1 MIYSSLLLNLS
12 NKIFTVTGEIE
23 PLKTGSINEIV
34 QTALTLKGN
43 VTAVNIT
50 DNPQAFAYMS
60 GLFPSYFI
68 QIEIGLEA
76 IYQLTCRD
84 RNRLGLVSD
93 LLAASA
99 AGIRN
104 VLALTGDHTSLGD
117 NPSAKPV
124 FDLDSVQLTKMMR
137 SMVDQGIDPNGNT
150 IEKPPMLHVGVAANP
165 NANPIE
171 AEIIKLEKKVGVGAE
186 FVQTQV
192 VYEIERAKEFLKD
205 TSYLNIPTL
214 IGICPLKSVK
224 MAKWFDKE
232 CPGISIPPELI
243 ERLSV
248 AKEKRGK
255 AGVIEENIEIFGEFL
270 KELKKTTNAS
280 GSHIM
285 AVGFEWI
292 IPRILER
299 AGLKGAFDWRS
310 LVERQLTLE
319 PKIRIMERHQI
330 QT

>member
-1 MIYSSLLLNLS
+1 MIFSNLLLNLS
-12 NKIFTVTGEIE
+12 KKTFTITGEIE
-23 PLKTGSINEIV
+23 PLKTTNIHEIIH
-34 QTALTLKGN
+34 TALTLNGH

-50 DNPQAFAYMS
+50 DNPQSFAYMS
-60 GLFPSYFI
+60 GLFPSYII
-68 QIEIGLEA
+68 QKELGLEA

-84 RNRLGLVSD
+84 KNRIGLFSD

-99 AGIRN
+99 AGIKN

-124 FDLDSVQLTKMMR
+124 FDLDSVQLTKMIR
-137 SMVDQGIDPNGNT
+137 RMVDQGVDPNGNT

-171 AEIIKLEKKVGVGAE
+171 PEIMKLEKKVSVGAE

-192 VYEIERAKEFLKD
+192 VYEIERAKEFLKE
-205 TSYLNIPTL
+205 TAYLNIPTL
-214 IGICPLKSVK
+214 VGICPLKSVK

-270 KELKKTTNAS
+270 KELKTTNAA

-292 IPRILER
+292 IPKILER

-310 LVERQLTLE
+310 LVESELTLE
-319 PKIRIMERHQI
+319 PKIRII
-330 QT
+330 K